1 MLSSCIM
8 SITRTLAV
16 QLMAITM
23 ALVPCAARAEVT
35 RVEITS
41 RVDVLGGKPFGP
53 AGPYEKIIGKVFFA
67 VDPADPH
74 NRSIVDMEKAPR
86 DARGR
91 VEFSADLYVLAPKE
105 PARGNGAALFDVLN
119 RGRKNVLRD
128 FNRAAQVADPTTEA
142 DYGDGFLIQHGF
154 TLVWVGWQFS
164 VPHRDGLMGLDAPVA
179 TDHGRALT
187 GRVTTSFTLNTSSP
201 TYALDDFGRYGGDIT
216 RYPPVDA
223 ASAESRLTVRDGF
236 LGQSRTIARDT
247 WQFGRMVDGHMTSD
261 ATALSL
267 KGGFE
272 PGRIYELSYE
282 ARDPVVAG
290 VAFAALRDLVAA
302 FKHQPN
308 ALVPIRYAYAFGAS
322 QDGRLLREFL
332 YEGFNVDEQ
341 GRRVFDGVMAHVAGA
356 ARSDDF
362 NARFARPNGLA
373 FFTATLFPFLD
384 LAQRDPVTGK
394 TDGLLTHLRPEVL
407 PKIFYTNSSTEYWG
421 GGRAA
426 ALTHTTLDGRSDAEI
441 PANVRIYLFAGTQHI
456 PGGFLA
462 SQGEGQQQANLYEY
476 SWGLRAL
483 LIAMDRWVREDVQP
497 PASRYPRLTD
507 ATLISQQSFRFP
519 SLPGIH
525 SPLTIPGGYRADL
538 DRTAT
543 RHQLPFLVPQVDA
556 DGNERGGIRLPD
568 VAVPVATYTGWNFR
582 SPMIGAPDEL
592 LPLTGSYIP
601 LAATRAAREQNHD
614 PRLSIEER
622 YPDRATYLGLVK
634 EAALKLIQ
642 EEYLLSADLA
652 GIVGR
657 AAERWDEA
665 TRGTAMSGK

>member
-1 MLSSCIM
+1 M
-8 SITRTLAV
+8 TRSLAV

-23 ALVPCAARAEVT
+23 ALVPRAARAEVT

-53 AGPYEKIIGKVFFA
+53 AGPYEKIIGKVFFV

-74 NRSIVDMEKAPR
+74 NRPIVDIEKAPR
-86 DARGR
+86 DARGL
-91 VEFSADLYVLAPKE
+91 VEFWADLYVLAPKE
-105 PARGNGAALFDVLN
+105 PTRGNGAALFDVLN
-119 RGRKNVLRD
+119 RGRKNVIQYI
-128 FNRAAQVADPTTEA
+128 NRGPQVADPTTEA
-142 DYGDGFLIQHGF
+142 DFGDGFLMQHGF

-179 TDHGRALT
+179 IDHGRALT
-187 GRVTTSFTLNTSSP
+187 GRVTTSFTPNTASP
-201 TYALDDFGRYGGDIT
+201 IYALDDIGRYGMDIT
-216 RYPPVDA
+216 HYPPVDA
-223 ASAESRLTVRDGF
+223 TSAENRLTVRDAF
-236 LGQSRTIARDT
+236 QGQSRTIPRDA
-247 WQFGRMVDGHMTSD
+247 WQFGQMVDGRMTPD
-261 ATALSL
+261 TTILFL

-272 PGRIYELSYE
+272 PGRIYGLSYE

-308 ALVPIRYAYAFGAS
+308 ALVPIRYAYAFGPS

-332 YEGFNVDEQ
+332 YEGFNADEQ
-341 GRRVFDGVMAHVAGA
+341 SRRVFDGVIAHIAGA
-356 ARSDDF
+356 ARSGDF
-362 NARFARPNGLA
+362 NARFAQPNGLA

-426 ALTHTTLDGRSDAEI
+426 ALTHTTLDGRSDAQV
-441 PANVRIYLFAGTQHI
+441 PANVRIYLFAGTQHV

-462 SQGEGQQQANLYEY
+462 SQGEGQQHANPNEY

-483 LIAMDRWVREDVQP
+483 LIAMDRWVREGVEP

-507 ATLISQQSFRFP
+507 GTLISQQSFTFP
-519 SLPGIH
+519 SLPGVH

-568 VAVPVATYTGWNFR
+568 VAVPLATYTGWNFR
-582 SPMIGAPDEL
+582 SPTIGAPNEL

-601 LAATRAAREQNHD
+601 FAATRAAREQNHD

-642 EEYLLSADLA
+642 EEYLLGDDLA

-657 AAERWDEA
+657 AAERWDET
-665 TRGTAMSGK
+665 TRGIAMSGK